1 MTTFESVQITAT
13 APTASSPWKSVRA
26 VVSGLLATFAVT
38 TAFDIVLHAT
48 GVFPPV
54 GQRMSDALFVLAL
67 AYRLPL
73 NTAGCYLAA
82 RLAPNRPERHA
93 LWLGL
98 VGVVLATLGAIAMW
112 DFGPAWYSLA
122 NIAAAVPCTW
132 AAIRLCSPRSVTA
145 A

>member
-1 MTTFESVQITAT
+1 MTTFDSVQISAP
-13 APTASSPWKSVRA
+13 APTASSRWKSVRA
-26 VVSGLLATFAVT
+26 VVAGLLATFAVT
-38 TAFDIVLHAT
+38 TVIDVVLHAT

-54 GQRMSDALFVLAL
+54 GRRMSDALFVLAL

-82 RLAPNRPERHA
+82 CLAPNRPERHA

-122 NIAAAVPCTW
+122 NIAAALPCTW
-132 AAIRLCSPRSVTA
+132 AAIRLYSLRSAV
-145 A
+145 